1 MDYKSEWDDTPES
14 GVDPALA
21 ETVADF
27 EPVFEAIED
36 PGGDLFE
43 TEVMFEG
50 DFEASERLLEGFD
63 PEAHIHNTKIFTK
76 QQRKQRKRIRKQ
88 MLSEGAQFIYGLL
101 ILAGTA
107 GLIALATTIQS
118 VDLLT
123 TMMIICPIVIIYGVI
138 SWKRWLRGAPYAYR
152 LLTSLGEDAENLV
165 HWRVPFLR
173 L

>member
-1 MDYKSEWDDTPES
+1 MEYKSDWEDTPRSEI
-14 GVDPALA
+14 DPALA

-27 EPVFEAIED
+27 EPVFEAVED

-43 TEVMFEG
+43 TDAMLGGE
-50 DFEASERLLEGFD
+50 FEASERLLEGFD
-63 PEAHIHNTKIFTK
+63 PEAHIHNTRVFAK
-76 QQRKQRKRIRKQ
+76 QQRRQRKRFRKQ

-118 VDLLT
+118 VELLT
-123 TMMIICPIVIIYGVI
+123 AMIIICPIVVIYSVI
-138 SWKRWLRGAPYAYR
+138 SWKRWLRGAPYVYR
-152 LLTSLGEDAENLV
+152 LMTSLGEDAENLV